1 LKPLYKELL
10 KLKGRD
16 RMNIRRFAVSIFIIS
31 GLLAGVASAR
41 AEVKNVQMKIAGYLC
56 GN

>member
-1 LKPLYKELL
+1 MEGYVYA
-10 KLKGRD
+10 
-16 RMNIRRFAVSIFIIS
+16 RMVVSLM
-31 GLLAGVASAR
+31 LLASIVGTAQ

>member
-1 LKPLYKELL
+1 MKRQIAFAFANLL
-10 KLKGRD
+10 LVVG
-16 RMNIRRFAVSIFIIS
+16 
-31 GLLAGVASAR
+31 LAGAAR

>member
-1 LKPLYKELL
+1 MNAMKLIDRVLVAALL
-10 KLKGRD
+10 LG
-16 RMNIRRFAVSIFIIS
+16 A
-31 GLLAGVASAR
+31 LAAPGA

>member
-1 LKPLYKELL
+1 
-10 KLKGRD
+10 
-16 RMNIRRFAVSIFIIS
+16 MRRHFYVCAMIGVV
-31 GLLAGVASAR
+31 LLASFASGAH

>member
-1 LKPLYKELL
+1 MNAMKTIGRVIVTALL
-10 KLKGRD
+10 LG
-16 RMNIRRFAVSIFIIS
+16 A
-31 GLLAGVASAR
+31 LATPGA

>member
-1 LKPLYKELL
+1 
-10 KLKGRD
+10 
-16 RMNIRRFAVSIFIIS
+16 MNVRRLAVSVFTIS
-31 GLLAGVASAR
+31 ALLAGVGSAR